1 MKILIQTGMT
11 LPEVT
16 EEELKEIYIA
26 SAEGEVIVVNSAEAA
41 QEHLPDTEVMM
52 GIVDQKSF
60 PKAKSLKWLHS
71 TAAGADMLMY
81 PEMVESKV
89 VITGEKGLVGDHLS
103 DHAFGLLLMLTRQ
116 LRRAT
121 EEIPN
126 SWPSRP
132 IMRKVMFELSGST
145 AGIVGFGG
153 TGVVM
158 ARKARAFGMKVF
170 AVDSEKRD
178 KTDDLSDEVW
188 SIDRFHEMLARCDVV
203 FVCCPLTK
211 ETRGMFNDAA
221 FDAMKPT
228 ALLVNVTRG
237 PIVDLD
243 AIIKALREGRIAGA
257 GLDVTPIEPLPADN
271 PLWMMPN
278 VMITPHTAGAS
289 QFRAGRNVR
298 RFITNLRHY
307 RANEPLEGE
316 IDKQKGF

>member
-26 SAEGEVIVVNSAEAA
+26 SAEGEVIVVSSMDEA
-41 QEHLPDTEVMM
+41 QPHLPDTDVMM
-52 GIVDQKSF
+52 GIIDQKSF
-60 PKAKSLKWLHS
+60 PLAKKLQWLHS

-81 PEMVESKV
+81 PEMVASKI

-103 DHAFGLLLMLTRQ
+103 DHAFGHLLVLTRQ
-116 LRRAT
+116 LRRAI

-132 IMRKVMFELSGST
+132 AMRKVMFELSGST
-145 AGIVGFGG
+145 AGIVGLGG
-153 TGVVM
+153 TGVVT
-158 ARKARAFGMKVF
+158 ARKAKAFGMDVI
-170 AVDSEKRD
+170 AVDSENVT
-178 KTDDLSDEVW
+178 KTNDVSELW
-188 SIDRFHEMLARCDVV
+188 SMDRFHDMLALSDVV

-221 FDAMKPT
+221 FDAMKP
-228 ALLVNVTRG
+228 AAYIINVTRG
-237 PIVDLD
+237 PIIDGD
-243 AIIKALREGRIAGA
+243 AIVRALQQGKIAGA
-257 GLDVTPIEPLPADN
+257 GLDVTPVEPLPADN
-271 PLWMMPN
+271 PLWLMPN

-289 QFRAGRNVR
+289 QFRARRNVG
-298 RFITNLRHY
+298 RFIKNLRHY
-307 RANEPLEGE
+307 RADEPLEGE